1 MRNLKIGTRLAL
13 GFGLIIILLL
23 IMSGIGAWRM
33 IDSQRANDNLEER
46 QAANALILQWA
57 RQVEVNAN
65 QALAAANLTNP
76 DVLAVFK
83 KGMDASDKQ
92 AADIRAKIEAMIT
105 SPEAK
110 ALYASTMKV
119 RDTYVQ
125 GRTQAFKDLDNG
137 DYAKADTFFNQE
149 MPKITAR
156 YIAEI
161 DKLSQFQGD
170 FVARLFNESE
180 QSTKLGLSILA
191 VATLLALILGPLFA
205 WLVTRSITQPLRR
218 AVDLAG
224 TVARRD
230 LSRDIQ
236 PQGKDEVT
244 LLEQALRN
252 MGHDLRNAVSEIRT
266 GSDAIAS
273 ASAQISAGNLD
284 LSSRTEEQASSLAE
298 TAATMEEITATVR
311 QNADNAQQANTLAAS
326 AAKTAT
332 DGGAIVAEL
341 VSTMGEIN
349 AKSQQVADI
358 IGVIDSIAFQT
369 NILALNAAVEAA
381 RAGEQGRGFAVV
393 ASEVR
398 ALAQRSAGAAKEI
411 KGLIDTSVESAAK
424 GNEQASRAGA
434 TMQDIVDSINRVTDI
449 MGEISAASRE
459 QTTGIEEIN
468 SAVTQMDD
476 VTRQNASLVEESAA
490 AASSLQEQ
498 ADTLA
503 RLVAT
508 FTLNQT
514 DATGAGASA
523 RAHTGAGAGAHAGAS
538 APGAGAARPA
548 QPARLPS
555 APEKVVSPAPQR
567 PRQSPQA
574 DAPAPRAAAKPAL
587 RAPGKP
593 APASADTEEWTEF

>member
-13 GFGLIIILLL
+13 GFGFVIILLL
-23 IMSGIGAWRM
+23 VMSGIGAWR
-33 IDSQRANDNLEER
+33 
-46 QAANALILQWA
+46 ILDTQ
-57 RQVEVNAN
+57 QDN
-65 QALAAANLTNP
+65 QALDQRLRTTALIQQLTRQINKSANLTQAT
-76 DVLAVFK
+76 L
-83 KGMDASDKQ
+83 
-92 AADIRAKIEAMIT
+92 AADPDTLRRLKQDIEAT
-105 SPEAK
+105 DRQAGELAGQLAESLSQPEA
-110 ALYASTMKV
+110 ASLL
-119 RDTYVQ
+119 RDIGQ
-125 GRTQAFKDLDNG
+125 DREAFIQRRGQAFKDLDSGNYG
-137 DYAKADTFFNQE
+137 ETDAFFNQE
-149 MPKITAR
+149 MPKRTTGLMDR
-156 YIAEI
+156 I
-161 DKLSQFQGD
+161 DQLSQLQAD
-170 FVARLFNESE
+170 SVQRLFDDSAQ
-180 QSTKLGLSILA
+180 QSRLGLTVLA
-191 VATLLALILGPLFA
+191 AATLLALILGPLFA
-205 WLVTRSITQPLRR
+205 WRVTRSVTHPLRH
-218 AVDLAG
+218 AVKLAEA
-224 TVARRD
+224 VARRD
-230 LSRDIQ
+230 LSADVVAR
-236 PQGKDEVT
+236 GSDEIGQ
-244 LLEQALRN
+244 LLSALATMTRN
-252 MGHDLRNAVSEIRT
+252 LRGAMSEVRS

-326 AAKTAT
+326 AARTAT

-434 TMQDIVDSINRVTDI
+434 TMQDIVDGINRVTDI

-490 AASSLQEQ
+490 AASSLREQ

-508 FTLNQT
+508 FTLNQA

-523 RAHTGAGAGAHAGAS
+523 RAHAGAHASRPAACIGLTAS
-538 APGAGAARPA
+538 AAFSG
-548 QPARLPS
+548 
-555 APEKVVSPAPQR
+555 EH
-567 PRQSPQA
+567 PRQGAVTVDEMVP
-574 DAPAPRAAAKPAL
+574 
-587 RAPGKP
+587 
-593 APASADTEEWTEF
+593 

>member
-33 IDSQRANDNLEER
+33 IDSQQANDNLEER
-46 QAANALILQWA
+46 QTANSLILQWA

-92 AADIRAKIEAMIT
+92 AADIRSKIEAMIT

-119 RDTYVQ
+119 RDTYIQ

-170 FVARLFNESE
+170 FVSRLFNESE
-180 QSTKLGLSILA
+180 QASKLGLSILA

-205 WLVTRSITQPLRR
+205 WRVTRSITAPLRH
-218 AVDLAG
+218 AVELAG
-224 TVARRD
+224 SVARRD

-244 LLEQALRN
+244 SLEQALRN
-252 MGHDLRNAVSEIRT
+252 MGHDLRNAVSEIRG

-284 LSSRTEEQASSLAE
+284 LSSRTEQQASSLAE

-349 AKSQQVADI
+349 TKSQQVADI

-411 KGLIDTSVESAAK
+411 KGLIDTSVESTAK

-498 ADTLA
+498 ADTLVD
-503 RLVAT
+503 LVA
-508 FTLNQT
+508 FFHLDSSEHP
-514 DATGAGASA
+514 DARRHPDGP
-523 RAHTGAGAGAHAGAS
+523 RA
-538 APGAGAARPA
+538 
-548 QPARLPS
+548 L
-555 APEKVVSPAPQR
+555 
-567 PRQSPQA
+567 
-574 DAPAPRAAAKPAL
+574 APRARPPRLLAA
-587 RAPGKP
+587 R
-593 APASADTEEWTEF
+593 S

>member
-1 MRNLKIGTRLAL
+1 MRNLKIGTRLTL
-13 GFGLIIILLL
+13 GFGFVIVLLL
-23 IMSGIGAWRM
+23 VLSGIGAWR
-33 IDSQRANDNLEER
+33 
-46 QAANALILQWA
+46 ILDTQ
-57 RQVEVNAN
+57 QDN
-65 QALAAANLTNP
+65 QALDQRLRTTALIQQLARQINKSANLTQATLSADP
-76 DVLAVFK
+76 DTLRRLKQDIETTDGQTVEVDGQLA
-83 KGMDASDKQ
+83 AALSQPQ
-92 AADIRAKIEAMIT
+92 AAGLLKEIGQAREAF
-105 SPEAK
+105 
-110 ALYASTMKV
+110 
-119 RDTYVQ
+119 VQ
-125 GRTQAFKDLDNG
+125 RRSQAFKDLDSGNYG
-137 DYAKADTFFNQE
+137 EADAFFNQE
-149 MPKITAR
+149 MPKQTAGLMER
-156 YIAEI
+156 I
-161 DKLSQFQGD
+161 DRLSQLQTD
-170 FVARLFNESE
+170 SVQRLFEESART
-180 QSTKLGLSILA
+180 SRLGLTVLA

-205 WLVTRSITQPLRR
+205 WRVTRSVTHPLRH
-218 AVDLAG
+218 AVKLAEA
-224 TVARRD
+224 VAHRD
-230 LSRDIQ
+230 LSADVVAR
-236 PQGKDEVT
+236 GSDEIGQ
-244 LLEQALRN
+244 LLSALATMTRN
-252 MGHDLRNAVSEIRT
+252 LRSAMTEVRT

-273 ASAQISAGNLD
+273 ASSQISAGNLD
-284 LSSRTEEQASSLAE
+284 LSSRTEQQASSLAE

-341 VSTMGEIN
+341 VSTMSEIN
-349 AKSQQVADI
+349 TKSQQVADI

-411 KGLIDTSVESAAK
+411 KGLIDTSVESTAK

-468 SAVTQMDD
+468 AAVTQMDD

-508 FTLNQT
+508 FRLKDQ
-514 DATGAGASA
+514 GGQV
-523 RAHTGAGAGAHAGAS
+523 
-538 APGAGAARPA
+538 AARS
-548 QPARLPS
+548 S
-555 APEKVVSPAPQR
+555 A
-567 PRQSPQA
+567 
-574 DAPAPRAAAKPAL
+574 AL
-587 RAPGKP
+587 P
-593 APASADTEEWTEF
+593 APAAPRLGHGGR

>member
-13 GFGLIIILLL
+13 GFGFVIILLL
-23 IMSGIGAWRM
+23 VMSGIGAWR
-33 IDSQRANDNLEER
+33 
-46 QAANALILQWA
+46 ILDTQ
-57 RQVEVNAN
+57 QDN
-65 QALAAANLTNP
+65 QALDQRLRTTALIQQLTRQINKSANLTQAT
-76 DVLAVFK
+76 L
-83 KGMDASDKQ
+83 
-92 AADIRAKIEAMIT
+92 AADPDTLRRLKQDIEAT
-105 SPEAK
+105 DRQAGELAGQLAESLSQPEA
-110 ALYASTMKV
+110 ADLL
-119 RDTYVQ
+119 RDIGQ
-125 GRTQAFKDLDNG
+125 DREAFIQRRGQAFKDLDSGNYG
-137 DYAKADTFFNQE
+137 ETDAFFNQE
-149 MPKITAR
+149 MPKRTTGLMDR
-156 YIAEI
+156 I
-161 DKLSQFQGD
+161 DQLSQLQAD
-170 FVARLFNESE
+170 SVQRLFEDSARA
-180 QSTKLGLSILA
+180 SRLGLTVLA

-205 WLVTRSITQPLRR
+205 WRVTRSVTHPLRH
-218 AVDLAG
+218 AVKLAEV
-224 TVARRD
+224 VARRD
-230 LSRDIQ
+230 LSADVVAR
-236 PQGKDEVT
+236 GGDEIGQ
-244 LLEQALRN
+244 LLNALATMTRN
-252 MGHDLRNAVSEIRT
+252 LRGALGEVRT

-326 AAKTAT
+326 AARTAT

-411 KGLIDTSVESAAK
+411 KGLIDTSVDSAAK

-490 AASSLQEQ
+490 AASSLQ
-498 ADTLA
+498 
-503 RLVAT
+503 
-508 FTLNQT
+508 
-514 DATGAGASA
+514 
-523 RAHTGAGAGAHAGAS
+523 
-538 APGAGAARPA
+538 
-548 QPARLPS
+548 
-555 APEKVVSPAPQR
+555 
-567 PRQSPQA
+567 
-574 DAPAPRAAAKPAL
+574 
-587 RAPGKP
+587 
-593 APASADTEEWTEF
+593 